1 MKNLLP
7 TSSLVNGRGSI
18 ILVLAF
24 ALTFLFVACGDDD
37 SSSFVEPE
45 KESSSSEILSSGDG
59 TSDGN
64 GDKSSSSV
72 SSSSKNSSSSAK
84 SNSSTDSKSSS
95 SVKSSNSGTS
105 SSSVWV
111 QPCSS
116 EGSIMHTKDRETG
129 EDLMYICKDGIFV
142 PYVRSSS
149 SSVPTS
155 SYFDMDSLYNSAK
168 SYGEFKDPR
177 DGQTYKT
184 IVVPYGEYF
193 GAESLTVLAQNLN
206 YGTQVKLGTLEFDD
220 TRVEKFCYDD
230 DPWYCDNGF
239 GGLYRWSEAMGLPKA
254 CDSVLTG
261 TTPAC
266 PDSLYPGVIYDAEWD
281 RYIYQGVCPD
291 GWHVMNRREY
301 FSLRGEFDDGYQL
314 LSKICEGSNYHGFSA
329 LYGGGA
335 FYEEDSFHYD
345 FIMNAKLHRGLF
357 WVPHDKQPLLGGA
370 VILADGYV
378 EHGMTTGAYPKY
390 DGLSVR
396 CVKNY

>member
-1 MKNLLP
+1 MRRFGLLAVVF
-7 TSSLVNGRGSI
+7 S
-18 ILVLAF
+18 A
-24 ALTFLFVACGDDD
+24 FLFVACGDDD
-37 SSSFVEPE
+37 SSFAPRDD
-45 KESSSSEILSSGDG
+45 ESSSSIEEES
-59 TSDGN
+59 
-64 GDKSSSSV
+64 SSSSV
-72 SSSSKNSSSSAK
+72 TLSGASAESNGSSSSSAK
-84 SNSSTDSKSSS
+84 SSPSTDSKISS
-95 SVKSSNSGTS
+95 SVKSSSSGAS

-155 SYFDMDSLYNSAK
+155 SYFDMDSLYNSTK

-220 TRVEKFCYDD
+220 SRVEKFCYDD

-239 GGLYRWSEAMGLPKA
+239 GGLYSWSEAMGLSKA
-254 CDSVLTG
+254 CDSVWTG

-301 FSLRGEFDDGYQL
+301 FSLKGEFDSGYQL
-314 LSKICEGSNYHGFSA
+314 LSKISEGSNYHGFSA

-335 FYEEDSFHYD
+335 FYDEKNKYYGY
-345 FIMNAKLHRGLF
+345 IMNSRETRGGFF
-357 WVPHDKQPLLGGA
+357 WVPHEMHAISGNA
-370 VILADGYV
+370 VVLASGFV
-378 EHGMTTGAYPKY
+378 EHGMTTEPNLKY
-390 DGLSVR
+390 YGLSVR
-396 CVKNY
+396 CVKDY

>member
-1 MKNLLP
+1 MRRFGLLAVVF
-7 TSSLVNGRGSI
+7 S
-18 ILVLAF
+18 A
-24 ALTFLFVACGDDD
+24 FLFVACGDDD
-37 SSSFVEPE
+37 SGFAPRDD
-45 KESSSSEILSSGDG
+45 ESSSSIEEES
-59 TSDGN
+59 
-64 GDKSSSSV
+64 SSSSV
-72 SSSSKNSSSSAK
+72 TLSGASAESNGSSSSSAK
-84 SNSSTDSKSSS
+84 SSSSTDSKSSGGESSPASS
-95 SVKSSNSGTS
+95 SVKSSSSGTS

-155 SYFDMDSLYNSAK
+155 SYINMDSLYNSKK

-184 IVVPYGEYF
+184 IVVAPGWV
-193 GAESLTVLAQNLN
+193 SLQEFEVFAQNLN
-206 YGTQVKLGTLEFDD
+206 YGTQVKLGSLEFDD
-220 TRVEKFCYDD
+220 SRVEKFCYDD

-239 GGLYRWSEAMGLPKA
+239 GGLYSWSEAMGIPKA
-254 CDSVLTG
+254 CDSVWTG

-266 PDSLYPGVIYDAEWD
+266 PDSLYPGVAYDAEWD
-281 RYIYQGVCPD
+281 DLIHQGVCPD
-291 GWHVMNRREY
+291 GWHVMNRTEY
-301 FSLRGEFDDGYQL
+301 FSLRVEFDDGYQL

>member
-1 MKNLLP
+1 MKYFVALLI
-7 TSSLVNGRGSI
+7 SA
-18 ILVLAF
+18 VLF
-24 ALTFLFVACGDDD
+24 AACGDDD
-37 SSSFVEPE
+37 SSSFVSPE
-45 KESSSSEILSSGDG
+45 KETSSSIAESSSEQGGGNPSSPSSSSSSAQ
-59 TSDGN
+59 
-64 GDKSSSSV
+64 
-72 SSSSKNSSSSAK
+72 SSSKNSSSSAK
-84 SNSSTDSKSSS
+84 SSPSTDSKSSS
-95 SVKSSNSGTS
+95 SVKSSSSGAS
-105 SSSVWV
+105 SSSMKA
-111 QPCSS
+111 CTE
-116 EGSIMHTKDRETG
+116 EGHMIQRTNSKTNERDW
-129 EDLMYICKDGIFV
+129 YVCQDGFYV
-142 PYVRSSS
+142 PYIESSS

-155 SYFDMDSLYNSAK
+155 SYFDMDSLYNSTK

-184 IVVPYGEYF
+184 IVVAPGWV
-193 GAESLTVLAQNLN
+193 SLQEFEVFAQNLN
-206 YGTQVKLGTLEFDD
+206 YGTQVKLGFLEFDD
-220 TRVEKFCYDD
+220 SRVEKFCYDD

-239 GGLYRWSEAMGLPKA
+239 GGLYSWSEAMGLPKA
-254 CDSVLTG
+254 CDSVWTG

-266 PDSLYPGVIYDAEWD
+266 PDSLYPGVAYDAEWD
-281 RYIYQGVCPD
+281 DLIHQGVCPD
-291 GWHVMNRREY
+291 GWHVMNRTEY
-301 FSLRGEFDDGYQL
+301 FSLRGEFDSGYRL

-396 CVKNY
+396 CVKDY

>member
-1 MKNLLP
+1 MKH
-7 TSSLVNGRGSI
+7 LVY
-18 ILVLAF
+18 VLTL
-24 ALTFLFVACGDDD
+24 ALAFLFVACGDDD
-37 SSSFVEPE
+37 SSSFVSPE
-45 KESSSSEILSSGDG
+45 KETSSSIAESSSERSGGDPSSPSSSSSSAQ
-59 TSDGN
+59 
-64 GDKSSSSV
+64 
-72 SSSSKNSSSSAK
+72 SSSKNSSSSAK

-95 SVKSSNSGTS
+95 SVKSSSSGTS

-155 SYFDMDSLYNSAK
+155 SYFDMDSLYNSTK

-184 IVVPYGEYF
+184 IVVAPGWV
-193 GAESLTVLAQNLN
+193 SLQEFEAFAQNLN
-206 YGTQVKLGTLEFDD
+206 YGTQVKLGSLEFDD
-220 TRVEKFCYDD
+220 SHVEKFCYDD

-239 GGLYRWSEAMGLPKA
+239 GGLYSWSEAMGLPKA

-266 PDSLYPGVIYDAEWD
+266 PDSLYPGVAYDAEWD
-281 RYIYQGVCPD
+281 DLIHQGVCPD
-291 GWHVMNRREY
+291 GWHVMNRTEY
-301 FSLRGEFDDGYQL
+301 FSLKGEFDSGYRL
-314 LSKICEGSNYHGFSA
+314 LSKISEGSNYHGFSA

-396 CVKNY
+396 CVKDY

>member
-1 MKNLLP
+1 
-7 TSSLVNGRGSI
+7 
-18 ILVLAF
+18 
-24 ALTFLFVACGDDD
+24 
-37 SSSFVEPE
+37 
-45 KESSSSEILSSGDG
+45 
-59 TSDGN
+59 
-64 GDKSSSSV
+64 
-72 SSSSKNSSSSAK
+72 
-84 SNSSTDSKSSS
+84 
-95 SVKSSNSGTS
+95 
-105 SSSVWV
+105 
-111 QPCSS
+111 
-116 EGSIMHTKDRETG
+116 
-129 EDLMYICKDGIFV
+129 
-142 PYVRSSS
+142 
-149 SSVPTS
+149 
-155 SYFDMDSLYNSAK
+155 MDSLYNSTK

-184 IVVPYGEYF
+184 IVVAPGWV
-193 GAESLTVLAQNLN
+193 SLQEFEVFAQNLN
-206 YGTQVKLGTLEFDD
+206 YGTQVKLGSLKFDD
-220 TRVEKFCYDD
+220 SRVEKFCYDD

-239 GGLYRWSEAMGLPKA
+239 GGLYSWSEAMGLPKA
-254 CDSVLTG
+254 CDSVWTG

-266 PDSLYPGVIYDAEWD
+266 PDSLYPGVAYDAEWD
-281 RYIYQGVCPD
+281 DLIHQGVCPD
-291 GWHVMNRREY
+291 GWHVMNRTEY

-396 CVKNY
+396 CVKDY

>member
-1 MKNLLP
+1 MK
-7 TSSLVNGRGSI
+7 VCKF
-18 ILVLAF
+18 LALALF
-24 ALTFLFVACGDDD
+24 AITMSFTACGDDESSSGVAPESAGEISTNSSASSSDDD
-37 SSSFVEPE
+37 SSSS
-45 KESSSSEILSSGDG
+45 KGGKSSG
-59 TSDGN
+59 N
-64 GDKSSSSV
+64 GV

-84 SNSSTDSKSSS
+84 SSPSTDSKSSS
-95 SVKSSNSGTS
+95 SVKSSNSGGS
-105 SSSVWV
+105 SSSMKA
-111 QPCSS
+111 CTE
-116 EGSIMHTKDRETG
+116 EGHMIQRTNSKTNERDW
-129 EDLMYICKDGIFV
+129 YVCQDGFYV
-142 PYVRSSS
+142 PYIESSS

-155 SYFDMDSLYNSAK
+155 SYFDMDSLYNSTK

-184 IVVPYGEYF
+184 IVVAPGWV
-193 GAESLTVLAQNLN
+193 SLQEFEVFAQNLN
-206 YGTQVKLGTLEFDD
+206 YGTQVKLGSLEFDD
-220 TRVEKFCYDD
+220 SRVEKFCYDD

-239 GGLYRWSEAMGLPKA
+239 GGLYSWSEAMGLPKA
-254 CDSVLTG
+254 CDSVWTG

-266 PDSLYPGVIYDAEWD
+266 PDSLYPGVAYDAEWD
-281 RYIYQGVCPD
+281 DLIHQGVCPD
-291 GWHVMNRREY
+291 GWHVMNRTEY

-396 CVKNY
+396 CVKDY

>member
-1 MKNLLP
+1 MKYFAALLI
-7 TSSLVNGRGSI
+7 S
-18 ILVLAF
+18 A
-24 ALTFLFVACGDDD
+24 FLFVACGDDD
-37 SSSFVEPE
+37 SSSFVSPE
-45 KESSSSEILSSGDG
+45 KETSSSIAESSSERSGGGPSSPSSSSSSAQ
-59 TSDGN
+59 
-64 GDKSSSSV
+64 
-72 SSSSKNSSSSAK
+72 SSSKNSSSSAK
-84 SNSSTDSKSSS
+84 SSPSTDSKSSS
-95 SVKSSNSGTS
+95 SVKSSSSGAS
-105 SSSVWV
+105 SSSMKA
-111 QPCSS
+111 CTE
-116 EGSIMHTKDRETG
+116 EGHMIQRTNSKTNERDW
-129 EDLMYICKDGIFV
+129 YVCQDGFYV
-142 PYVRSSS
+142 PYIESSS

-155 SYFDMDSLYNSAK
+155 SYFDMDSLYNSTK

-184 IVVPYGEYF
+184 IVVAPGWV
-193 GAESLTVLAQNLN
+193 SLQEFEVFAQNLN
-206 YGTQVKLGTLEFDD
+206 YGTQVKLGFLEFDD
-220 TRVEKFCYDD
+220 SRVEKFCYDD

-239 GGLYRWSEAMGLPKA
+239 GGLYSWSEAMGLPKA
-254 CDSVLTG
+254 CDSVWTG

-266 PDSLYPGVIYDAEWD
+266 PDSLYPGVAYDAEWD
-281 RYIYQGVCPD
+281 DLIHQGVCPD

-396 CVKNY
+396 CVKDY

>member
-1 MKNLLP
+1 MRRFGLLAVVF
-7 TSSLVNGRGSI
+7 S
-18 ILVLAF
+18 A
-24 ALTFLFVACGDDD
+24 FLFVACGDDD
-37 SSSFVEPE
+37 SGFAPRDD
-45 KESSSSEILSSGDG
+45 ESSSSIEEES
-59 TSDGN
+59 
-64 GDKSSSSV
+64 SSSSV
-72 SSSSKNSSSSAK
+72 TLSGASAESNGSSSSSAK
-84 SNSSTDSKSSS
+84 SSSSTDSKSSGGESSPASS
-95 SVKSSNSGTS
+95 SVKSSSSGTS

-155 SYFDMDSLYNSAK
+155 SYINMDSLYNSKK

-184 IVVPYGEYF
+184 IVVAPGWV
-193 GAESLTVLAQNLN
+193 SLQEFEVFAQNLN
-206 YGTQVKLGTLEFDD
+206 YGTQVKLGSLEFDD
-220 TRVEKFCYDD
+220 SRVEKFCYDD

-239 GGLYRWSEAMGLPKA
+239 GGLYSWSEAMGIPKA
-254 CDSVLTG
+254 CDSVWTG

-266 PDSLYPGVIYDAEWD
+266 PDSLYPGVAYDAEWD
-281 RYIYQGVCPD
+281 DLIHQGVCPD
-291 GWHVMNRREY
+291 GWHVMNRTEY

>member
-1 MKNLLP
+1 MKYFAALLI
-7 TSSLVNGRGSI
+7 S
-18 ILVLAF
+18 A
-24 ALTFLFVACGDDD
+24 FLFVACGDDD

-72 SSSSKNSSSSAK
+72 SSSSTNSSSSAK
-84 SNSSTDSKSSS
+84 SSSSTDSKSSS
-95 SVKSSNSGTS
+95 SVKSSNSGMS

-155 SYFDMDSLYNSAK
+155 SYFDMDSLYNSTK

-184 IVVPYGEYF
+184 IVVAPGWV
-193 GAESLTVLAQNLN
+193 SLQEFEVFAQNLN

-220 TRVEKFCYDD
+220 SRVEKFCYDD

-239 GGLYRWSEAMGLPKA
+239 GGLYSWSEAMGLPKA
-254 CDSVLTG
+254 CDSVWTG

-266 PDSLYPGVIYDAEWD
+266 PDSLYPGVAYDAEWD
-281 RYIYQGVCPD
+281 DLIHQGVCPD

>member
-1 MKNLLP
+1 M
-7 TSSLVNGRGSI
+7 
-18 ILVLAF
+18 
-24 ALTFLFVACGDDD
+24 
-37 SSSFVEPE
+37 
-45 KESSSSEILSSGDG
+45 
-59 TSDGN
+59 
-64 GDKSSSSV
+64 
-72 SSSSKNSSSSAK
+72 
-84 SNSSTDSKSSS
+84 
-95 SVKSSNSGTS
+95 
-105 SSSVWV
+105 
-111 QPCSS
+111 
-116 EGSIMHTKDRETG
+116 
-129 EDLMYICKDGIFV
+129 
-142 PYVRSSS
+142 
-149 SSVPTS
+149 PTS
-155 SYFDMDSLYNSAK
+155 SYINMDSLYNSKK

-184 IVVPYGEYF
+184 IVVSYGEYF

-314 LSKICEGSNYHGFSA
+314 LSKICEGSNHHGFSA

>member
-1 MKNLLP
+1 MK
-7 TSSLVNGRGSI
+7 TKSLYFCV
-18 ILVLAF
+18 VLMTVMAI
-24 ALTFLFVACGDDD
+24 VACDD
-37 SSSFVEPE
+37 SSSSIDPDPVAEI
-45 KESSSSEILSSGDG
+45 SSSSGDEAISSSSVTDKGTSSGG
-59 TSDGN
+59 
-64 GDKSSSSV
+64 SSV

-84 SNSSTDSKSSS
+84 SSPSTDSKSSS
-95 SVKSSNSGTS
+95 SVKSSNSGAS
-105 SSSVWV
+105 SSSMKA
-111 QPCSS
+111 CTE
-116 EGSIMHTKDRETG
+116 EGHMIQRTNSKTNERDW
-129 EDLMYICKDGIFV
+129 YVCQDGFYV
-142 PYVRSSS
+142 PYIESSS

-155 SYFDMDSLYNSAK
+155 SYINMDSLYNSKK

-206 YGTQVKLGTLEFDD
+206 YGTQVKLGNLEFDD

-239 GGLYRWSEAMGLPKA
+239 GGLYSWSEAMGLPKA
-254 CDSVLTG
+254 CDSVWTG

-301 FSLRGEFDDGYQL
+301 FSLKGEFDSGYQL
-314 LSKICEGSNYHGFSA
+314 LSKISEGSNYHGFSA

-335 FYEEDSFHYD
+335 FYDEKNKYYGY
-345 FIMNAKLHRGLF
+345 IMNSRETRGGFF
-357 WVPHDKQPLLGGA
+357 WVPHEMHAISGNA
-370 VILADGYV
+370 VVLASGFV
-378 EHGMTTGAYPKY
+378 EHGMTTEPNLKY
-390 DGLSVR
+390 YGLSVR

>member
-1 MKNLLP
+1 MKYFVALLI
-7 TSSLVNGRGSI
+7 SAV
-18 ILVLAF
+18 
-24 ALTFLFVACGDDD
+24 LFVACGDDD

-45 KESSSSEILSSGDG
+45 KETSSSIAESSSERSGGDPSSPSSSSSSAQ
-59 TSDGN
+59 
-64 GDKSSSSV
+64 
-72 SSSSKNSSSSAK
+72 SSSKNSSSSAK
-84 SNSSTDSKSSS
+84 SSPSTDSKSSS
-95 SVKSSNSGTS
+95 SVKSSNSGMS

-155 SYFDMDSLYNSAK
+155 SYFDMDSLYNSTK

-184 IVVPYGEYF
+184 IVVAPGWV
-193 GAESLTVLAQNLN
+193 SLQEFEVFAQNLN
-206 YGTQVKLGTLEFDD
+206 YGTQVKLGFLEFDD
-220 TRVEKFCYDD
+220 SRVEKFCYDD

-239 GGLYRWSEAMGLPKA
+239 GGLYSWSEAMGLPKA
-254 CDSVLTG
+254 CDSVWTG

-266 PDSLYPGVIYDAEWD
+266 PDSLYPGVAYDAEWD
-281 RYIYQGVCPD
+281 DLIHQGVCPD
-291 GWHVMNRREY
+291 GWHVMNRTEY
-301 FSLRGEFDDGYQL
+301 FSLRGEFDSGYRL

-396 CVKNY
+396 CVKDY

>member
-1 MKNLLP
+1 MK
-7 TSSLVNGRGSI
+7 VCRF
-18 ILVLAF
+18 LALALF
-24 ALTFLFVACGDDD
+24 AITMSFTACGDDESSSGVAPESAGEISTNSSASSSDDD
-37 SSSFVEPE
+37 SSSS
-45 KESSSSEILSSGDG
+45 KGGKSSG
-59 TSDGN
+59 
-64 GDKSSSSV
+64 SV

-84 SNSSTDSKSSS
+84 SSSSTDAKSSS
-95 SVKSSNSGTS
+95 SVKSSSSGTS

-155 SYFDMDSLYNSAK
+155 SYFDMDSLYNSTK

-184 IVVPYGEYF
+184 IVVAPGWV
-193 GAESLTVLAQNLN
+193 SLQEFEVFAQNLN
-206 YGTQVKLGTLEFDD
+206 YGTQVKLGSLEFDD
-220 TRVEKFCYDD
+220 SRVEKFCYDD

-239 GGLYRWSEAMGLPKA
+239 GGLYSWSEAMGLPKA
-254 CDSVLTG
+254 CDSVWTG

-266 PDSLYPGVIYDAEWD
+266 PDSLYPGVAYDAEWD
-281 RYIYQGVCPD
+281 DLIHQGVCPD
-291 GWHVMNRREY
+291 GWHVMNRTEY

-396 CVKNY
+396 CVKDY

>member
-1 MKNLLP
+1 MKYFVALLI
-7 TSSLVNGRGSI
+7 SAV
-18 ILVLAF
+18 
-24 ALTFLFVACGDDD
+24 LFVACGDDD
-37 SSSFVEPE
+37 SSFVEPE

-72 SSSSKNSSSSAK
+72 SSSSTNTSSSAK
-84 SNSSTDSKSSS
+84 SSSSTDAKSSS
-95 SVKSSNSGTS
+95 SVKSSSSGTS

-155 SYFDMDSLYNSAK
+155 SYFDMDSLYNSTK

-220 TRVEKFCYDD
+220 SRVEKFCYDD

-239 GGLYRWSEAMGLPKA
+239 GGLYSWSEAMGLPKA
-254 CDSVLTG
+254 CDSVWTG

-301 FSLRGEFDDGYQL
+301 FSLKGEFDSGYQL
-314 LSKICEGSNYHGFSA
+314 LSKISEGSNYHGFSA

-335 FYEEDSFHYD
+335 FYDEKNKYYGY
-345 FIMNAKLHRGLF
+345 IMNSRETRGGFF
-357 WVPHDKQPLLGGA
+357 WVPHEMHAISGNA
-370 VILADGYV
+370 VVLASGFV
-378 EHGMTTGAYPKY
+378 EHGMTTEPNLKY
-390 DGLSVR
+390 YGLSVR

>member
-1 MKNLLP
+1 MKYFAALLI
-7 TSSLVNGRGSI
+7 SA
-18 ILVLAF
+18 VLF
-24 ALTFLFVACGDDD
+24 TACGDDD

-72 SSSSKNSSSSAK
+72 SSSSTNSSSSAK
-84 SNSSTDSKSSS
+84 SSSSTDSKSSS
-95 SVKSSNSGTS
+95 SVTS
-105 SSSVWV
+105 SSSGG
-111 QPCSS
+111 SS
-116 EGSIMHTKDRETG
+116 SSMKACTEEGHMIQRTNSKTNERDW
-129 EDLMYICKDGIFV
+129 YVCQDGFYV
-142 PYVRSSS
+142 PYIESSS

-155 SYFDMDSLYNSAK
+155 SYFDMDSLYNSTK

-396 CVKNY
+396 CVKDY